1 MRRTG
6 VRLCVLVAG
15 AGLVS
20 GLVAAAPAAAKA
32 IRPGGIMTVA
42 GGPGRGP
49 APTIAQKAGS
59 VAAGPAGAVYVGDT
73 RGVVRGLTS
82 GTSWETVTAGNAT
95 QNLLSGPRD
104 GVAATVAP
112 LDSVDGLAVDAAGN
126 VVISDGLD
134 FLVWVVAARAGT
146 FYGQAMKA
154 GHIYTIAGTGSFGY
168 SGDGGPAKSAELG
181 KPAGLALD
189 PSGNLLIA
197 DSEDSVVRVVA
208 ARAGT
213 FYGQAMKAGH
223 IYTIAGTG
231 SFGYSG
237 DGGPGTSAE
246 LSGPEGV
253 TTDQAGNAVIADTG
267 NSRIRVVAA
276 HSGTFYGQ
284 AMTAGDIYTI
294 AGDGQRDFTGDGGP
308 AASAELRLPGALT
321 TDSAGNLVV
330 ADTGNQRVRV
340 IAAQSG
346 TFYGQTMNGGDI
358 YSIGG
363 GDGLPGVSSPQGV
376 AIDSAGNV
384 ITVDG
389 SLVRVLAERSG
400 RFYGQTMTAGG
411 GYTVAGN
418 GQLTSGSGGRA
429 IDAQLG
435 DPDGVTDST
444 RGAIIISES
453 AAGQILAVDTTAGT
467 FYGQAMKTGHI
478 YAIAGTGSS
487 GYAGDGGLGTA
498 AELDGPFG
506 PATDRAGNMIFAD
519 RLNQRVRVV
528 ANTSGTFYGRA
539 MTAGHIYTIAGN
551 GTAGDTGNGGPA
563 TSAELDSPTGAGVDT
578 HGNVLIADGSNN
590 QIRAVAASTGTFYGR
605 PMKAG
610 HIYAIAGT
618 GTSGYSGDG
627 GPATAAELD
636 IRSAPTVDSSG
647 NVVFADV
654 FNSVVRVVAAVSG
667 TFYGVAMKAGHIY
680 TVAGTGEFGL
690 SGDGGP
696 ATSATL
702 ESPQATAVDRSGNL
716 LIADFDT
723 NRVRFVPSR
732 SGTFYGQAVQAG
744 HIYTMAGNGTGGFR
758 GDGYLA
764 TSAWLLSPDGLAVD
778 PAGDVLIDDFG
789 NQRIREVVA
798 R

>member
-1 MRRTG
+1 MRRTS
-6 VRLCVLVAG
+6 VRLCALLAG
-15 AGLVS
+15 AGLAS
-20 GLVAAAPAAAKA
+20 SLVAAAPAAAKTTG
-32 IRPGGIMTVA
+32 PGDIATVA

-49 APTIAQKAGS
+49 ALTVAQVAGS
-59 VAAGPAGAVYVGDT
+59 VAAGPAGDVYVGDS

-104 GVAATVAP
+104 GVAATVTP
-112 LDSVDGLAVDAAGN
+112 LDSVDGLAVDSARN

-146 FYGQAMKA
+146 LYGQAMKA
-154 GHIYTIAGTGSFGY
+154 GHIYSIAGTGNFGY
-168 SGDGGPAKSAELG
+168 SGDGGPATSAKLG
-181 KPAGLALD
+181 RPAGLALD

-197 DSEDSVVRVVA
+197 DSLDSVARVVA

-231 SFGYSG
+231 TTGYSG

-253 TTDQAGNAVIADTG
+253 TTDQDGNAVVADTG
-267 NSRIRVVAA
+267 NSRLRVVAA

-294 AGDGQRDFTGDGGP
+294 AGNGERNLTGDGGP
-308 AASAELRLPGALT
+308 AASAELRLPGGLT

-330 ADTGNQRVRV
+330 ADTGNQRIRV
-340 IAAQSG
+340 IAARSG
-346 TFYGQTMNGGDI
+346 TFYGRAMTGGDI

-363 GDGLPGVSSPQGV
+363 GDGQPDVGSAQAV
-376 AIDSAGNV
+376 AVDSAGNV
-384 ITVDG
+384 VIADG
-389 SLVRVLAERSG
+389 FLVRVLAERPG
-400 RFYGQTMTAGG
+400 RFYGQTMTAGD

-418 GQLTSGSGGRA
+418 GQATSGSGGRA

-435 DPDGVTDST
+435 DPDGVAVST
-444 RGAIIISES
+444 RGAIILSES
-453 AAGQILAVDTTAGT
+453 AAAQILAVDTTAGT
-467 FYGQAMKTGHI
+467 FYGQAMKAGDI
-478 YAIAGTGSS
+478 YTIAGTGTTGFS
-487 GYAGDGGLGTA
+487 GDGGPATA
-498 AELDGPFG
+498 AKLDGPFG
-506 PATDRAGNMIFAD
+506 PATDQAGNVVFAD

-528 ANTSGTFYGRA
+528 ASTSGTFYGQA
-539 MTAGHIYTIAGN
+539 MAAGHIYTIAGT
-551 GTAGDTGNGGPA
+551 GTSGDTGDGGPA
-563 TSAELDSPTGAGVDT
+563 TSAELSFPTGVGVDG

-590 QIRAVAASTGTFYGR
+590 QIRAVAASTGTFYGQA
-605 PMKAG
+605 MTAG
-610 HIYAIAGT
+610 HIYTIAGT

-627 GPATAAELD
+627 GPATAAALD
-636 IRSAPTVDSSG
+636 VRAAPTVDSAG
-647 NVVFADV
+647 NVVFADD
-654 FNSVVRVVAAVSG
+654 FNSVVRVVAAASG
-667 TFYGVAMKAGHIY
+667 MFYGVAMKAGHIY
-680 TVAGTGEFGL
+680 TVAGTGQFGL
-690 SGDGGP
+690 SGSGGP
-696 ATSATL
+696 ATSAAL

-723 NRVRFVPSR
+723 NRIRLVPSR
-732 SGTFYGQAVQAG
+732 SGRFYGQAVKAG

-764 TSAWLLSPDGLAVD
+764 TSAWLLSPVGVAVD
-778 PAGDVLIDDFG
+778 PAGGVLIDDSG
-789 NQRIREVVA
+789 NQRIREVA
-798 R
+798 G

>member
-20 GLVAAAPAAAKA
+20 GLVAATPAAAKA

-49 APTIAQKAGS
+49 APAVAQKAGS
-59 VAAGPAGAVYVGDT
+59 VAAGPAGDVYVGDT

-104 GVAATVAP
+104 RVAATVAP

-154 GHIYTIAGTGSFGY
+154 GYIYSIAGTGSFGY

-189 PSGNLLIA
+189 SAGNVLIA

-208 ARAGT
+208 ARAGR
-213 FYGQAMKAGH
+213 FYGQAMKAGD

-231 SFGYSG
+231 TTGYSG
-237 DGGPGTSAE
+237 DGGPGTSAG

-267 NSRIRVVAA
+267 NSRIRVIAA

-346 TFYGQTMNGGDI
+346 TFYGQTMTGGDI
-358 YSIGG
+358 YSIAG

-400 RFYGQTMTAGG
+400 RFYGQAMTAGG

-418 GQLTSGSGGRA
+418 GQLTSGNGGRA
-429 IDAQLG
+429 VDAQLG

-453 AAGQILAVDTTAGT
+453 AAAQILAVDTTAGT
-467 FYGQAMKTGHI
+467 FYGQAMKAGHI
-478 YAIAGTGSS
+478 YAIAGDGSP
-487 GYAGDGGLGTA
+487 GYAGDGGPGPA
-498 AELDGPFG
+498 AQMDGPFG
-506 PATDRAGNMIFAD
+506 PATDRAGNVIFAD
-519 RLNQRVRVV
+519 RLNQRIRVV

-605 PMKAG
+605 AMTAG
-610 HIYAIAGT
+610 HIYTIAGT

-690 SGDGGP
+690 SRDGGP

-732 SGTFYGQAVQAG
+732 SGTFYGKAVQAG

>member
-6 VRLCVLVAG
+6 VRLCVLVA
-15 AGLVS
+15 ATGLVS
-20 GLVAAAPAAAKA
+20 SLVAAAPAAAKA
-32 IRPGGIMTVA
+32 IGPGDITTIA

-49 APTIAQKAGS
+49 GPAVAQQAGS
-59 VAAGPAGAVYVGDT
+59 VAAGPAGDVYVGDT
-73 RGVVRGLTS
+73 RGVVRELTS

-104 GVAATVAP
+104 RVAATVAP
-112 LDSVDGLAVDAAGN
+112 LDSVDGLAVDSAGN

-134 FLVWVVAARAGT
+134 YLVWVVAARAGT
-146 FYGQAMKA
+146 FYGQTMKA
-154 GHIYTIAGTGSFGY
+154 GYIYSIAGTGNFGY
-168 SGDGGPAKSAELG
+168 SGDGGPAKSAQLG

-197 DSEDSVVRVVA
+197 DSTDSVVRVVA
-208 ARAGT
+208 TRAGT
-213 FYGQAMKAGH
+213 FYGQAMKAGD

-231 SFGYSG
+231 TAGYSG
-237 DGGPGTSAE
+237 DGGPGTAAE
-246 LSGPEGV
+246 LSGPGGV

-294 AGDGQRDFTGDGGP
+294 AGDGQRDLTGDGGP
-308 AASAELRLPGALT
+308 AAAAELRFPGALT
-321 TDSAGNLVV
+321 ADSAGNLVV

-346 TFYGQTMNGGDI
+346 TFYGRPMTAGDI
-358 YSIGG
+358 YSIGVD
-363 GDGLPGVSSPQGV
+363 DGQPDVGSPQGV

-384 ITVDG
+384 IIAEG
-389 SLVRVLAERSG
+389 SLVQVLAESSG
-400 RFYGQTMTAGG
+400 RFYGQTMTAGD

-435 DPDGVTDST
+435 SPNGVTAST
-444 RGAIIISES
+444 QGNIILSES
-453 AAGQILAVDTTAGT
+453 AAAQILAVDTTAGT
-467 FYGQAMKTGHI
+467 FYGRAMTAGHI
-478 YAIAGTGSS
+478 YAIAGTGDS
-487 GYAGDGGLGTA
+487 GYSGDGGLATA
-498 AELDGPFG
+498 AKLDGPFG
-506 PATDRAGNMIFAD
+506 PATDPAGNVIFAD

-528 ANTSGTFYGRA
+528 ANTPGTFYGQA
-539 MTAGHIYTIAGN
+539 MKAGDIYTIAGN
-551 GTAGDTGNGGPA
+551 GTSGYSGNGGPA
-563 TSAELDSPTGAGVDT
+563 T
-578 HGNVLIADGSNN
+578 
-590 QIRAVAASTGTFYGR
+590 AA
-605 PMKAG
+605 A
-610 HIYAIAGT
+610 
-618 GTSGYSGDG
+618 
-627 GPATAAELD
+627 LD
-636 IRSAPTVDSSG
+636 IRSAPTVDSAG

-654 FNSVVRVVAAVSG
+654 FNSVVRVVAAASG
-667 TFYGVAMKAGHIY
+667 TFYGVAMKAGDIY
-680 TVAGTGEFGL
+680 TVAGNGQFGL
-690 SGDGGP
+690 SGDGGL
-696 ATSATL
+696 ATSAAL

-716 LIADFDT
+716 LLADYDT
-723 NRVRFVPSR
+723 NRVRFVPSH
-732 SGTFYGQAVQAG
+732 SGTFYGRAVQAG

-764 TSAWLLSPDGLAVD
+764 TSAWLLSPVGLAVD
-778 PAGDVLIDDFG
+778 PGGDVLIDDFG